1 MPTLPLGVPQEPL
14 SAMPSDAPRQ
24 RFLHARRWKHDLV
37 WLIVA
42 EAGTIVAMV
51 VVLRLWRARWRIPFY
66 SDGDATLT
74 AAWIK
79 TVLVRGWYFDNPK
92 LGFPTGANARDYP
105 TGDLWHLV
113 LLRLFALGSHDW
125 ALAMNVT
132 FVGSFLLITATA
144 YVALRWLGVR
154 SIVAAGGAIVTAFL
168 PYHFAHNETHLLLS
182 DYSVVPL
189 VVALAVAQLSDRP
202 WFRLR
207 RDVPF
212 SWSHQVAAV
221 AIVVWAAGTGSFYYA
236 IMSAAVLAVTA
247 LFASVV
253 RWRIEPVLSA
263 LVLVAVLGIVV
274 VAQLI
279 PTFINDAHHGRNHAF
294 DRKLA
299 GQDTYSL
306 RPVLLFAPIDH
317 HRISALGSLTR
328 KYETVSNPD
337 EVQAVGLVAAAGLIG
352 LLAAAAAPLVGR
364 RRLRHPNDQALALIA
379 LTALGLGITAG
390 GGELF
395 ALLGLTEI
403 RDWNRVSIYL
413 GFVGV
418 AAAAGALDRCI
429 TRRSFPSTIV
439 AAIVLVCVTVAI
451 LDQTGGND
459 TPPYRS
465 VAAEFTVE
473 RDFVQHIQHAVGNN
487 AAILELPYTDYPET
501 PTIVRMPEYAQMRG
515 WLHSDTLR
523 WSYGAIKGRPTW
535 QDGQLGLSVPD
546 QLRRA
551 RKAGFAAVWVDRRGY
566 QDNGTT
572 IERQLRACL
581 GPPLLIESDNERVLY
596 HLSSSPHC

>member
-1 MPTLPLGVPQEPL
+1 LRLGVAQEPL
-14 SAMPSDAPRQ
+14 NAMHRDAPRRQ
-24 RFLHARRWKHDLV
+24 SLDARRWARELAWLV
-37 WLIVA
+37 VA

-51 VVLRLWRARWRIPFY
+51 AVLRLWRARWRIPFY

-113 LLRLFALGSHDW
+113 LLRIFALASHDW

-132 FVGSFLLITATA
+132 FVGSFLLITVTA
-144 YVALRWLGVR
+144 YIALRCLSVR
-154 SIVAAGGAIVTAFL
+154 SVTAAGGAIVTAFL

-189 VVALAVAQLSDRP
+189 VVVLAVAQLSDRP
-202 WFRLR
+202 WFRIR
-207 RDVPF
+207 RDLRVG
-212 SWSHQVAAV
+212 WSRQVAAV

-236 IMSAAVLAVTA
+236 IMSAALLSVTA

-253 RWRIEPVLSA
+253 RRHIEPALSA
-263 LVLVAVLGIVV
+263 LVLIAVLGIVV

-294 DRKLA
+294 DRQLA
-299 GQDTYSL
+299 GQDVYSL

-337 EVQAVGLVAAAGLIG
+337 EVQAVGLVAAAGLAG
-352 LLAAAAAPLVGR
+352 LLVAAAAPLVGR
-364 RRLRHPNDQALALIA
+364 RRLRHPNDRALALIA
-379 LTALGLGITAG
+379 LTALALGITAG
-390 GGELF
+390 GGELL
-395 ALLGLTEI
+395 ALVGLTEI
-403 RDWNRVSIYL
+403 RDWNRISIYL

-418 AAAAGALDRCI
+418 AAAAGALDRFL
-429 TRRSFPSTIV
+429 TRRSFSSTIV

-451 LDQTGGND
+451 LDQTGGSD

-473 RDFVQHIQHAVGNN
+473 RDFIQHIQQTVGHN
-487 AAILELPYTDYPET
+487 AAILQLPYTEYPES

-523 WSYGAIKGRPTW
+523 WSYGAVKGRPTW
-535 QDGQLGLSVPD
+535 QDGQLGLPVPD

-551 RKAGFAAVWVDRRGY
+551 EKAGFTAVWVDRRGY
-566 QDNGTT
+566 EDNGAN

-581 GPPLLIESDNERVLY
+581 GPPVLIESDNERVLY
-596 HLSSSPHC
+596 DLDSSPHC

>member
-1 MPTLPLGVPQEPL
+1 MHG
-14 SAMPSDAPRQ
+14 DIPRQ
-24 RFLHARRWKHDLV
+24 HLLDARRRARELV
-37 WLIVA
+37 WLFAA
-42 EAGTIVAMV
+42 EAGTITAMV

-113 LLRLFALGSHDW
+113 LLRVFALGSHNW

-132 FVGSFLLITATA
+132 YIGTFIMITATA
-144 YVALRWLGVR
+144 YIALRSFGVR
-154 SIVAAGGAIVTAFL
+154 SITAAGGAVVTAFL

-207 RDVPF
+207 RDQPVV
-212 SWSHQVAAV
+212 WSRRIAAV
-221 AIVVWAAGTGSFYYA
+221 VIVVWAAGTGSFYYA
-236 IMSAAVLAVTA
+236 IMSAAVLSVTA

-253 RWRIEPVLSA
+253 RRRIEPALST

-274 VAQLI
+274 VAQLV
-279 PTFINDAHHGRNHAF
+279 PTLVNDAHHGRNHAF
-294 DRKLA
+294 DRKLS

-306 RPVLLFAPIDH
+306 RPVLLLAPIDD
-317 HRISALGSLTR
+317 HRIPALGSLTR

-337 EVQAVGLVAAAGLIG
+337 EVQAVGFVAAAGLIG
-352 LLAAAAAPLVGR
+352 LLGAAAAPLVGR
-364 RRLRHPNDQALALIA
+364 RRLRHPNDRALALIA
-379 LTALGLGITAG
+379 LTGLGLGITAG
-390 GGELF
+390 GGELL
-395 ALLGLTEI
+395 ALVGLTEI
-403 RDWNRVSIYL
+403 RDWNRISIYL

-418 AAAAGALDRCI
+418 AAAAGALDRYL
-429 TRRSFPSTIV
+429 TRRSFPSAV
-439 AAIVLVCVTVAI
+439 VVVIVLVCVTVAV

-465 VAAEFTVE
+465 VAAEFAAE
-473 RDFVQHIQHAVGNN
+473 RDFVQRIQHALGND
-487 AAILELPYTDYPET
+487 AAVLQLPYTDYPEA

-535 QDGQLGLSVPD
+535 QAGQLSLSVPA

-551 RKAGFAAVWVDRRGY
+551 HQAGFSAVWVDRRGY
-566 QDNGTT
+566 EDNGAN

-581 GPPLLIESDNERVLY
+581 GPPLLTESDNERVLY
-596 HLSSSPHC
+596 DLDRSPHC